1 MAAAGGTD
9 WRSDT
14 ESDTGGERAV
24 WLPNG
29 CPELDGEFAC
39 DGGRLL
45 GDRTDAGCGGVDIW
59 GAPAF
64 CSSLGAMLELD
75 FRDWWCRFMMARCIG
90 GGCTRG
96 WVT

>member
-1 MAAAGGTD
+1 M
-9 WRSDT
+9 
-14 ESDTGGERAV
+14 ESDTGGESAG

-29 CPELDGEFAC
+29 CPELGGEFAC
-39 DGGRLL
+39 DGGVGRLL

-59 GAPAF
+59 AAPAL
-64 CSSLGAMLELD
+64 CSSLGAMLEVDL
-75 FRDWWCRFMMARCIG
+75 RDWWCRFMMARCIG